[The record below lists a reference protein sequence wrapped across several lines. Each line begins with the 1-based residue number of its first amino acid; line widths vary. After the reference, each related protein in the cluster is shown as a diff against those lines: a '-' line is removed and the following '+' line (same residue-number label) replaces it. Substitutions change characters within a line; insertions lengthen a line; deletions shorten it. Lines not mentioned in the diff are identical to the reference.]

1 MEIRL
6 LPPQEVDIEEI
17 YTFCKQLIEDYETDP
32 IPMEKVLTWCHR
44 KIQQN
49 LSEYRVFWI
58 NGQKVGYL
66 RCCPPEDGVMELD
79 DFYILED
86 FRGKGI
92 GSAVLRQQAEQ
103 ADQKSLDLRL
113 YVFKKNEAA
122 VRLYQRFG
130 FHIVEEAGNSRWI
143 MLRPHA

>member
-1 MEIRL
+1 
-6 LPPQEVDIEEI
+6 
-17 YTFCKQLIEDYETDP
+17 
-32 IPMEKVLTWCHR
+32 
-44 KIQQN
+44 
-49 LSEYRVFWI
+49 
-58 NGQKVGYL
+58 
-66 RCCPPEDGVMELD
+66 MELD

-92 GSAVLRQQAEQ
+92 GSAVLRQQVEQ